1 VPNQFRVHRGRA
13 AVLTRY
19 RDPADPELL
28 DARQRM
34 REEAFLEAIGRAL
47 AKAPP
52 LDERLRQ
59 RALALLFVD
68 AEHAAHAEEAE

>member
-1 VPNQFRVHRGRA
+1 MSKQFRVQRGRA
-13 AVLTRY
+13 AILTRY

-34 REEAFLEAIGRAL
+34 REEAFLEAIERAL

-52 LDERLRQ
+52 LDRHVLQ
-59 RALALLFVD
+59 RALALLSVD
-68 AEHAAHAEEAE
+68 GEHAEEVE

>member
-1 VPNQFRVHRGRA
+1 MSKTFRVRRGRA

-28 DARQRM
+28 NARRLM
-34 REEAFLEAIGRAL
+34 REEAFLEAIAKAL

-52 LDERLRQ
+52 LDDQLRQ
-59 RALALLFVD
+59 RAIVLLSVD
-68 AEHAAHAEEAE
+68 PDQGE

>member
-1 VPNQFRVHRGRA
+1 MPNAFRVHRGRA

-34 REEAFLEAIGRAL
+34 REEGFLQALEKAL
-47 AKAPP
+47 AKAPS
-52 LDERLRQ
+52 LDQHVRQ
-59 RALALLFVD
+59 RALALLSVD
-68 AEHAAHAEEAE
+68 GERAEEAE

>member
-1 VPNQFRVHRGRA
+1 VPNPFRVHRGRA
-13 AVLTRY
+13 AVLTRH

-34 REEAFLEAIGRAL
+34 REESFLEAITKAL

-52 LDERLRQ
+52 LDDHLRQ
-59 RALALLFVD
+59 RAIVLLSVD
-68 AEHAAHAEEAE
+68 PAQAE